1 MSDNFLH
8 LPLHELAELVQKAEK
23 ALAEKKKSERKNVIA
38 QIKELADSIGVSVT
52 IHESGVKAV
61 SSRKGSKVAPKYRNP
76 SNPEQTWTGRGVKPR
91 WLREFTDKGRK
102 IEDFLI

>member
-1 MSDNFLH
+1 MSDNFHH

-38 QIKELADSIGVSVT
+38 QIKELADSIGVTVT
-52 IHESGVKAV
+52 VHESGVKTV

-76 SNPEQTWTGRGVKPR
+76 SNSDQTWTGRGVTPR
-91 WLREFTDKGRK
+91 WLREFINKGRK
-102 IEDFLI
+102 LEDFLI

>member
-1 MSDNFLH
+1 MSDNFHH

-38 QIKELADSIGVSVT
+38 QIKELADSIGVTVT
-52 IHESGVKAV
+52 VHESGVKTV

-76 SNPEQTWTGRGVKPR
+76 SNSEQTWTGRGVTPR
-91 WLREFTDKGRK
+91 WLREFINKGRK
-102 IEDFLI
+102 LEDFLI

>member
-38 QIKELADSIGVSVT
+38 QIKELADST
-52 IHESGVKAV
+52 K
-61 SSRKGSKVAPKYRNP
+61 
-76 SNPEQTWTGRGVKPR
+76 
-91 WLREFTDKGRK
+91 
-102 IEDFLI
+102 